1 MILTCKLRH
10 QFDLSNDLAKAH
22 QVAEFA
28 IANRNKLSSKEVS
41 HIGLKSAISNQIL
54 RKYGKNKRC
63 KSVKKVN
70 LIVPS
75 QAIQVKN
82 KTLKIVPLGLCLD
95 IRNLPA
101 FTKVNQVE
109 LSKEFAFVSVEV
121 AEALVFSPT
130 GYVGCDRNAVSHIAV
145 LANPSTGKVLKLGKS
160 CSHLRNKYRAIRA
173 SAQEQG
179 AYRFVKKQLGRRET
193 NIMRDI
199 NHKIAKEIIQYCL
212 ENKVGLVLEDLKGIR
227 KQKSKGRKLNGIVN
241 SWSFYQLE
249 SFLVYKALRYG
260 APIFKID
267 PHYTSQQCSRC
278 GAIGIRDGKSFS
290 CQKCEHTDHADVNAA
305 FNIAQRQ
312 MFGQSSI
319 DRDIDESLPIF
330 PDYEKMNTDKARS
343 GNVQRVS

>member
-1 MILTCKLRH
+1 MILTYKLRH
-10 QFDLSNDLAKAH
+10 QFDLSSDLAKAG

-28 IANRNKLSSKEVS
+28 INNRNKLSSKEVS

-63 KSVKKVN
+63 KSIKKVN
-70 LIVPS
+70 LIIPNQS
-75 QAIQVKN
+75 IQVKN

-95 IRNLPA
+95 IRYLPV
-101 FTKVNQVE
+101 FKKVNQVE

-121 AEALVFSPT
+121 AEDIVFSPT
-130 GYVGCDRNAVSHIAV
+130 GYVGLDRNATSHIAV
-145 LANPSTGKVLKLGKS
+145 LANPSNGKVLKLGKS
-160 CSHLRNKYRAIRA
+160 CLHIRNKYRNIRK
-173 SAQEQG
+173 SAQKQG
-179 AYRFVKKQLGRRET
+179 AYKFVKKTLGRREA
-193 NIMRDI
+193 NIMKDI
-199 NHKIAKEIIQYCL
+199 DHKIAKEIIQYCV

-260 APIFKID
+260 VPIFKVA

-278 GAIGIRDGKSFS
+278 EAIGIRNGKRFS
-290 CQKCEHTDHADVNAA
+290 CQQCKHTDHADVNAA

-319 DRDIDESLPIF
+319 DRDIDESLQIF
-330 PDYEKMNTDKARS
+330 PDYEKFNTDKAQS
-343 GNVQRVS
+343 GNA